1 MRYNQLGNSDVKISE
16 IGFGCWT
23 MGGPNYSVDS
33 GAPIGWADVDVDDVV
48 KGIKA
53 GLDAGVTHFDN
64 ADIYGN
70 GKAERML
77 ADCLDTL
84 GVKSSDLVIAS
95 KVGHARG
102 TAAHAYEPFHIRH
115 QCEQSLR
122 NLRVEAIDIYY
133 LHHDFFAEDGQ
144 PGNLH
149 DAAETMHALQKEGK
163 IRVIG
168 QSAYSD
174 AGFAKS
180 APVLKPSVFQSWANL
195 IEDNFIRP
203 GCPVQKIMTEHNISF
218 VAFSPLGKGVLLD
231 KFDPAKPPTFEA
243 GDVRANNKTFQA
255 DYLSQL
261 KPVLDKVKSTH
272 GETTE
277 DLSSVC
283 CRFVAGHPNVAGVI
297 PGFRNQRQANC
308 NVRGGTDEA
317 FTEAQT
323 AELREWFKCVQ
334 VPH

>member
-1 MRYNQLGNSDVKISE
+1 MRYNQIGNSDITVSE

-23 MGGPNYSVDS
+23 MGGPNYSVDN
-33 GAPIGWADVDVDDVV
+33 GAPIGWADVDINDVID
-48 KGIKA
+48 GIKA

-77 ADCLDTL
+77 SDCFHRL
-84 GVKSSDLVIAS
+84 GVSASDVVIAS
-95 KVGHARG
+95 KVGHSKG
-102 TAAHAYEPFHIRH
+102 TAAHAYEPHHIRR

-122 NLRVEAIDIYY
+122 NLDVDAIDIYY

-149 DAAETMHALQKEGK
+149 DAAETMHALKKEGK

-174 AGFAKS
+174 AGFTRS
-180 APVLKPSVFQSWANL
+180 AEVLKPSVFQSWANL

-203 GCPVQKIMTEHNISF
+203 GCPVQALMEKDNISF

-231 KFDPAKPPTFEA
+231 KFDPANPPKFEA
-243 GDVRANNKTFQA
+243 GDVRANNKTFKA
-255 DYLSQL
+255 DYLTQL
-261 KPVLDKVKSTH
+261 KPVLESVKAEYGS
-272 GETTE
+272 TTE
-277 DLSSVC
+277 DLSSLC
-283 CRFVAGHPNVAGVI
+283 CRFVAGHPNVASVI
-297 PGFRNQRQANC
+297 PGFRNEPQAQC
-308 NVRGGTDEA
+308 NVRGGRDEALTDEQI
-317 FTEAQT
+317 EG
-323 AELREWFKCVQ
+323 LRDRFRPVQ